1 MIEQRLVAKLKA
13 TAAVTALVGAGDLAR
28 IQPAQRAQLLD
39 LADGPAMIHQ
49 LLEETPCNSANA
61 DTDTSQ
67 SRIQLDI
74 YAASYAAA
82 DALSILVAA
91 ALNGWHDTE
100 GCVWLLES
108 NVYNLDGP
116 YPADEAAA
124 HRFTHEYLVWFS
136 TA

>member
-13 TAAVTALVGAGDLAR
+13 TADITDLVGAGDLAR
-28 IQPAQRAQLLD
+28 IQPSQRMQFAEM
-39 LADGPAMIHQ
+39 PALIYQ

-61 DTDTSQ
+61 ATDTSQ
-67 SRIQLDI
+67 SRIQVDI
-74 YAASYAAA
+74 YAASYAEAK
-82 DALSILVAA
+82 ALSILVAA
-91 ALNGWHDTE
+91 ALNGWHDTD
-100 GCVWLLES
+100 GCIWLLES
-108 NVYNLDGP
+108 STYNLDGP